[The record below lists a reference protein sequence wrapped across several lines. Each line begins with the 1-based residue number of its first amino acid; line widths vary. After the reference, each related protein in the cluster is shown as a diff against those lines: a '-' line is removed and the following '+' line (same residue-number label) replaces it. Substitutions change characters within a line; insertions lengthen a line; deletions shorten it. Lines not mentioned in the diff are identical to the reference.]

1 MTLLANDT
9 GDRVLYRLLDR
20 LFRAHTIAESYEA
33 ALDGMFEGLGA
44 SRASILTFDAMGTMQ
59 FVAWR
64 GLSDDYRRATSGHSP
79 WVFGASDAT
88 PVFVETIGGAGFD
101 PELGDVIAREGVAAL
116 AFIPLITNEGV
127 IGKFMVYYDEPHV
140 FSTGDRWLATALA
153 RQLSYAIER
162 DRAGTVMQRLSAIV
176 RSSDDA
182 IVSKDLEGIVT
193 SWNLG
198 AERLF
203 GYAAEEMIGPSILT
217 IIPEDRYDE
226 EPTIL
231 ARIRAGKTIDHYET
245 VRQHRDGQLIDISL
259 TVSPIKDA
267 LGQVIGASKIALD
280 ISERRRAE
288 ERQQLLL
295 QEMNHRIKNLFT
307 LASSIV
313 RLSCERAE
321 TASQLAQIV
330 SARLEA
336 LARAH
341 ALTTGAA
348 LGEADRHVTLHELVR
363 AILAPYDP
371 MEPSSSR
378 VHLSG
383 IDWHLKP
390 EAVTP
395 LSLLLHEFATN
406 AAKYGSLSTTGAHLE
421 ITTSA
426 TADGLSLHWSEFNT
440 ATMDV
445 IEDEGF
451 GTRLVKSA
459 GIQLGR
465 LERHFRSDG
474 VDIAITILDRW
485 LGEAA

>member
-1 MTLLANDT
+1 MHANDT

-20 LFRAHTIAESYEA
+20 LFRAHAIAESYEA

-44 SRASILTFDAMGTMQ
+44 SRASILTFDVIGTMQ

-64 GLSDDYRRATSGHSP
+64 GLSDDYRAATSGHSP
-79 WVFGASDAT
+79 LAFGTREAT
-88 PVFVETIGGAGFD
+88 SIFVEDIRGAGFD
-101 PELGDVIAREGVAAL
+101 PELREVIAREGIVAL

-140 FSTGDRWLATALA
+140 FPARERWLATALA

-182 IVSKDLEGIVT
+182 IVSKDLDGIVT
-193 SWNLG
+193 SWNRG

-203 GYAAEEMIGPSILT
+203 GYTAEDMIGRSILT
-217 IIPEDRYDE
+217 IIPEDRYEE
-226 EPTIL
+226 EPGIL

-245 VRQHRDGQLIDISL
+245 VRQHRDGRLIDISL

-267 LGQVIGASKIALD
+267 CGQVIGASKIARD
-280 ISERRRAE
+280 ISERRRAD

-321 TASQLAQIV
+321 TAQRLAEIV

-348 LGEADRHVTLHELVR
+348 LGEADRQVTLHGLIR

-371 MEPSSSR
+371 MEPSSGR
-378 VHLSG
+378 VQLSG
-383 IDWHLKP
+383 VDWHLKP

-406 AAKYGSLSTTGAHLE
+406 AAKYGSLSMTGGHLE
-421 ITTSA
+421 IMTSA
-426 TADGLSLHWSEFNT
+426 TADHVSLNWSEFNT
-440 ATMDV
+440 ATTEVTDG
-445 IEDEGF
+445 EGF

-459 GIQLGR
+459 GLQLGG
-465 LERHFRSDG
+465 LERRFRRDG

-485 LGEAA
+485 LDEAA

>member
-1 MTLLANDT
+1 MTLLAKDT

-20 LFRAHTIAESYEA
+20 LFRAQTIAESYEA

-44 SRASILTFDAMGTMQ
+44 SRAAILIFDPTRTMQ
-59 FVAWR
+59 FVASR
-64 GLSDDYRRATSGHSP
+64 GLSATYRAATTGHSP
-79 WVFGASDAT
+79 WIFGEREAT
-88 PVFVETIGGAGFD
+88 PVYIERADSAGFD
-101 PELGDVIAREGVAAL
+101 AELRNAIAREGISAL

-127 IGKFMVYYDEPHV
+127 IGKFMLYYDEPHV
-140 FSTGDRWLATALA
+140 FSTSERWLAQALA
-153 RQLSYAIER
+153 RQLSHAIER
-162 DRAGTVMQRLSAIV
+162 DRAGSVMQRLSAIV

-182 IVSKDLEGIVT
+182 IVSKDLDGIVT
-193 SWNLG
+193 SWNCG

-203 GYAAEEMIGPSILT
+203 GFTAEDMIGRSILT

-245 VRQHRDGQLIDISL
+245 VRQHRDGHLIDISL

-267 LGQVIGASKIALD
+267 SGQVIGASKIARD
-280 ISERRRAE
+280 ISERRRTEA
-288 ERQQLLL
+288 RQQLLL

-321 TASQLAQIV
+321 TATQLAEIV

-348 LGEADRHVTLHELVR
+348 LGEADRQVTLHGLIQ
-363 AILAPYDP
+363 AITAPYDP
-371 MEPSSSR
+371 MESTGGR
-378 VHLSG
+378 IRLSG
-383 IDWHLKP
+383 ADRRLKP

-406 AAKYGSLSTTGAHLE
+406 AAKYGSFSTTGGHLDL
-421 ITTSA
+421 TTTA
-426 TADGLSLHWSEFNT
+426 TPQGMRLDWSEFNT
-440 ATMDV
+440 AATDV
-445 IEDEGF
+445 SEGEGF

-459 GIQLGR
+459 GLQLGG

-474 VDIAITILDRW
+474 VDITITILDRW
-485 LGEAA
+485 FGEAA

>member
-1 MTLLANDT
+1 MTLLAKDT

-44 SRASILTFDAMGTMQ
+44 SRASILLCGAGGTMQ

-64 GLSDDYRRATSGHSP
+64 GLSDAYRAATTGHSP
-79 WVFGASDAT
+79 WLLDAKDAT
-88 PVFVETIGGAGFD
+88 PLYIENLRSAGLD
-101 PELGDVIAREGVAAL
+101 PDLSDVIAREGIAAL

-140 FSTGDRWLATALA
+140 FSTGDRWITTALA
-153 RQLSYAIER
+153 RQLSYAVER
-162 DRAGTVMQRLSAIV
+162 DRAGTLMQRLSAIV

-182 IVSKDLEGIVT
+182 IVSKDLDGIVT
-193 SWNLG
+193 SWNNG

-203 GYAAEEMIGPSILT
+203 GYTAEEMIGRSILT

-245 VRQHRDGQLIDISL
+245 VRQHRDGHLIDISL

-267 LGQVIGASKIALD
+267 CGQVIGASKIARD

-288 ERQQLLL
+288 ERQHLLL

-307 LASSIV
+307 LASGIV
-313 RLSCERAE
+313 RLSCDRAE
-321 TASQLAQIV
+321 TATQLAEIV

-348 LGEADRHVTLHELVR
+348 LGEADRQVTLHGLVR

-371 MEPSSSR
+371 MEPSSER
-378 VHLSG
+378 VKLTG
-383 IDWHLKP
+383 VDWPIKP

-406 AAKYGSLSTTGAHLE
+406 AAKYGSLSAAGGRLDISTQATTE
-421 ITTSA
+421 
-426 TADGLSLHWSEFNT
+426 GLRLNWSEFNT
-440 ATMDV
+440 SLMAVT
-445 IEDEGF
+445 EGEGF

-459 GIQLGR
+459 GIQLGG
-465 LERHFRSDG
+465 LERHFRTDG
-474 VDIAITILDRW
+474 VDIAITILERW
-485 LGEAA
+485 LGEVV